1 MPKAIKP
8 ILQVVDRLGTRNLM
22 NQETPNT
29 LNRLIGTGTSGY
41 EDALN
46 SGVIRGNMKIGPN
59 AKSMSKQLKVLK
71 AAGVPDE
78 TIRNY
83 ASNNISE

>member
-1 MPKAIKP
+1 
-8 ILQVVDRLGTRNLM
+8 M

-41 EDALN
+41 EDALS
-46 SGVIRGNMKIGPN
+46 SGIVRGNMKMGPN
-59 AKSMSKQLKVLK
+59 AKSLGKQIRVLK
-71 AAGVPDE
+71 TAGVPDE